1 MKNKGIILIETIC
14 SVFMLNLLILFSIS
28 TCIQNGNVIKE
39 RIFKEELN
47 RNIYNMINE
56 LKYNTKMSELKTL
69 LQKQPLELDY
79 NEEFYDEILEKNVLD
94 LPKGKNIKISKV
106 KDDDYEIEILI
117 EGTFSKDNI
126 NTHVEESFIKMWWM
140 EDV

>member
-28 TCIQNGNVIKE
+28 TCIQNGKAIKE

-56 LKYNTKMSELKTL
+56 LKYNTKMSELKTA
-69 LQKQPLELDY
+69 LQKQPLEFDY
-79 NEEFYDEILEKNVLD
+79 NEEFYNQILEKNFLD

-106 KDDDYEIEILI
+106 KDDDYEMEILI